1 MTSETGYQFL
11 RLAVGSIVAL
21 TLQISFIPMIEI
33 GAWRPDLII
42 LVVIFIGFRYGT
54 TQGIIA
60 GFILGVLQD
69 SFSPHPVG
77 ISAFAD
83 TIVGFLAGQVRQ
95 LKLAYNIR
103 ILALI
108 ILILIQ
114 TGLFFLIYQLQTDV
128 GYLYLVATRVFP
140 NTLYTFLIAILLS
153 IFFRDQIEQ
162 R

>member
-1 MTSETGYQFL
+1 MISETGYQFF
-11 RLAVGSIVAL
+11 RIAIASIIAL

-42 LVVIFIGFRYGT
+42 LVVIFIGLRYGA
-54 TQGIIA
+54 TQGILA

-83 TIVGFLAGQVRQ
+83 TVTGFLAGQVRQ

-103 ILALI
+103 ILAVI

-114 TGLFFLIYQLQTDV
+114 TSLFFLIYQLQTDIS
-128 GYLYLVATRVFP
+128 YLYLVATRVFP

-153 IFFRDQIEQ
+153 VFFRDQIE
-162 R
+162 

>member
-1 MTSETGYQFL
+1 MTSESGYQFF
-11 RLAVGSIVAL
+11 RTAMASIVAL

-42 LVVIFIGFRYGT
+42 LVVIFIGLRYGT
-54 TQGIIA
+54 TQGIMA
-60 GFILGVLQD
+60 GFILGALQD

-83 TIVGFLAGQVRQ
+83 TITGFLAGQVRQ

-103 ILALI
+103 ILAVI

-114 TGLFFLIYQLQTDV
+114 TSLFFLIYQLQTDV
-128 GYLYLVATRVFP
+128 SYLYLVATRVFP
-140 NTLYTFLIAILLS
+140 NTLYTFLIAIILS
-153 IFFRDQIEQ
+153 VFFRDQIE
-162 R
+162 

>member
-1 MTSETGYQFL
+1 MTSETGYQFF
-11 RLAVGSIVAL
+11 RTAIVSIIAL

-42 LVVIFIGFRYGT
+42 LVVIFIGLRYGA
-54 TQGIIA
+54 TQGILA

-83 TIVGFLAGQVRQ
+83 TVTGFLAGQVRQ

-103 ILALI
+103 ILAVI

-114 TGLFFLIYQLQTDV
+114 TSLFFLIYQLQTDIS
-128 GYLYLVATRVFP
+128 YLYLVATRVFP

-153 IFFRDQIEQ
+153 VFFRDQIE
-162 R
+162 

>member
-11 RLAVGSIVAL
+11 RTAIVGIVAL

-42 LVVIFIGFRYGT
+42 LVVIFIGLRYGA
-54 TQGIIA
+54 TQGILA

-83 TIVGFLAGQVRQ
+83 TVTGFLAGQVRQ

-103 ILALI
+103 ILAVI

-114 TGLFFLIYQLQTDV
+114 TSLFFLIYQLQTDV
-128 GYLYLVATRVFP
+128 SYLYLVATRVFP

-153 IFFRDQIEQ
+153 VFFRDQIE
-162 R
+162 

>member
-11 RLAVGSIVAL
+11 RTAIVGIVAL

-42 LVVIFIGFRYGT
+42 LVVIFIGLRYGA
-54 TQGIIA
+54 TQGILA

-83 TIVGFLAGQVRQ
+83 TITGFLAGQVRQ

-103 ILALI
+103 ILAVI

-114 TGLFFLIYQLQTDV
+114 TSLFFLIYQLQTDV
-128 GYLYLVATRVFP
+128 SYLYLVATRVFP

-153 IFFRDQIEQ
+153 VFFRDQIE
-162 R
+162 